1 MNKHG
6 LSPDLL
12 AAARAILEG
21 ELPPALKKAIE
32 KKKEKEAGKNG
43 DKPKMDPV
51 GKKDGDVDNDGDKD
65 SSDEYLQKRRDAI
78 AANMKD
84 SKKKTKTVGE
94 AKAGYCSDDCCG
106 ADVKADDCTCSSG
119 CKACDCNSVKESIA
133 EATNMFT
140 DDRVGFQIDR
150 FAMKSGIGFQINYG
164 KRKYIQ
170 IPKEDMKRVI
180 TQMTKALNAK

>member
-1 MNKHG
+1 MQ
-6 LSPDLL
+6 LL
-12 AAARAILEG
+12 LIW
-21 ELPPALKKAIE
+21 KT
-32 KKKEKEAGKNG
+32 
-43 DKPKMDPV
+43 V
-51 GKKDGDVDNDGDKD
+51 
-65 SSDEYLQKRRDAI
+65 
-78 AANMKD
+78 
-84 SKKKTKTVGE
+84 KKKTKTVGE

-106 ADVKADDCTCSSG
+106 ADVKADDCTCPSG
-119 CKACDCNSVKESIA
+119 CKTCDCNSVKESIA

-150 FAMKSGIGFQINYG
+150 FAMKSGMGFQINYG